1 MPTYY
6 LVNEHAIWP
15 LGETSFKKFY
25 AEDGW
30 GILEC
35 LVKNEEKGL
44 LEGMHIRRDDTS
56 DRMEIEEFL
65 EEIKKYQIL
74 LDNV

>member
-1 MPTYY
+1 MSTYY
-6 LVNEHAIWP
+6 LVNEHVIWP

-30 GILEC
+30 TILET
-35 LVKNEEKGL
+35 LVNNEEKGL
-44 LEGMHIRRDDTS
+44 LEGMYIRRDDTS

>member
-1 MPTYY
+1 VSTYY

-25 AEDGW
+25 PEHGW
-30 GILEC
+30 TILET
-35 LVKNEEKGL
+35 LVNNDEKML
-44 LEGMHIRRDDTS
+44 LEGMHVRRDDTS

-65 EEIKKYQIL
+65 EELKKYQIL